1 MRYAFRMAQI
11 VTRLDDDL
19 AAEVDA
25 LVVDGVVASRSDAVR
40 LGLIALIERSRREGV
55 GRAIIEGYERVPQAE
70 GEVGWAD
77 ESTQQMIADQPW

>member
-1 MRYAFRMAQI
+1 MAQI

-25 LVVDGVVASRSDAVR
+25 LVVEGVVASRSDAVR

-55 GRAIIEGYERVPQAE
+55 GRAVIEGYERVPQSE

-77 ESTQQMIADQPW
+77 ESTRQMIADQPW